1 MTEHGQKRK
10 AACRVLSQQEIAAG
24 IYDLR
29 LENAFGCDAR
39 PGQFVGVFP
48 PGETM
53 LLPRPVSLCDAD
65 ASALRMVYRV
75 AGKGTD
81 ALSRLEEGATVD
93 VLGMLG
99 NGFPLE
105 EAAGK
110 RVLLAGGG
118 IGIPPMLFA
127 AKRLSSMTGGG
138 AADASA
144 TLTEEGSAERHSSSV
159 GGALSDAPA
168 SLTIV
173 CGYRDAETFL
183 SEELAACGELL
194 IATDDGSAGVKGTVI
209 DALDASGVKADVIFA
224 CGPKPMLRA
233 IAEYGRTCRTFLSL
247 EERMA
252 CGVGVCLGCVC
263 PTRETDSHSRVHN
276 ARVCTEGPVFAAEE
290 VLL

>member
-1 MTEHGQKRK
+1 MKEHGQKRK

-29 LENAFGCDAR
+29 LENVFGCDAR

-65 ASALRMVYRV
+65 ASVLRMVYRV

-127 AKRLSSMTGGG
+127 AKRLSSMMSGG
-138 AADASA
+138 DA
-144 TLTEEGSAERHSSSV
+144 G
-159 GGALSDAPA
+159 APA

-209 DALDASGVKADVIFA
+209 DALEASGVTADVIFA